1 MARGNTYGN
10 RTYRSSQKAISN
22 LGPSESVL
30 AGLLYPLQDADVV
43 FLHDDFL
50 LEEGTAITGSGI
62 WVASGINATNFAAP
76 ATQLANGVVQGAVAA
91 NIADNKTIRSGA
103 FWQGDLNCGMEIYWK
118 IDNNATNLW
127 EVGFVDPLTSYA
139 DLAINDIDTPSI
151 TNGATDVAIVG
162 QNTAE
167 TLTTMAFITDGS
179 TSNFNTTKT
188 DLGTRTPTNATYM
201 TVRVQI
207 AADAARCWV
216 MGANGEVQEE
226 ASHGSTTASSIEG
239 GTLLHVWGG
248 WETLATTA
256 KTIDIDYITV
266 WQDRR

>member
-1 MARGNTYGN
+1 MTKGNTYGG
-10 RTYRSSQKAISN
+10 RTYRASQRHVSRI
-22 LGPSESVL
+22 GPMESEL
-30 AGLLYPLQDADVV
+30 AALLYPLQDADVV

-76 ATQLANGVVQGAVAA
+76 TTQLANGVVQGAIAA
-91 NIADNKTIRSGA
+91 NVADNKTIRSGA
-103 FWQGDLNCGMEIYWK
+103 FWQGDLNCGLEIRWK
-118 IDNNATNLW
+118 VDNIVTTLW

-139 DLAINDIDTPSI
+139 DLALNDIDTPSI
-151 TNGATDVAIVG
+151 TNGAADVAIVG

-188 DLGTRTPTNATYM
+188 NLGTRTPTNATYM
-201 TVRVQI
+201 EVRVQI

-216 MGANGEVQEE
+216 FDENGAIVEE
-226 ASHGSTTASSIEG
+226 AQHGSTTASSIEG
-239 GTLLHVWGG
+239 GTLLHIWGG

-256 KTIDIDYITV
+256 KTIDIDYITA